1 MHSCRVVRMA
11 RRISSRDVWV
21 VVGNALALVALV
33 WLVWRL
39 RTLVSWLLVAVVIAL
54 AVEPLIHWLGK
65 HGLKRGW
72 AVLLTCIGL
81 VGVIAGMV
89 ASVLPMFVAQTRGL
103 IARGPA
109 LVEGMRQ
116 SAAFRWLDERVDVA
130 DSVHGAIAELGH
142 TAAAPALGV
151 ATAIIGGVVAVITIA
166 ILSVLA
172 MLFGGDVVR
181 GGLAWMRPDRRA
193 RWGELLGRMQAIVG
207 RFVLGELIVA
217 SIAGITM
224 GVTTALIGV
233 PYYLALGL
241 IMVLLTLIPYLGS
254 MIGAV
259 LVVGVTF
266 SSEGLVSGLVV
277 LGVYLVYQQI
287 ENQVVQPI
295 VQRRTMHINPLLV
308 ALALLGG
315 TMLAGIAGALLALPI
330 VGAVQVVL
338 DDVRERR
345 RARWGER
352 PTAGAEQPSSDDDS
366 GYPEHDAPDR
376 EQPVGE
382 LQPAPG

>member
-1 MHSCRVVRMA
+1 MA
-11 RRISSRDVWV
+11 GRISSRDVWI
-21 VVGNALALVALV
+21 VVGNALALVTLA

-39 RTLVSWLLVAVVIAL
+39 RTLVSWLLVAVLIAL

-72 AVLLTCIGL
+72 AVLLTCLGL
-81 VGVIAGMV
+81 VGVVAAMV
-89 ASVLPMFVAQTRGL
+89 ASVMPMFAAQIRGL
-103 IARGPA
+103 IERAPA
-109 LVEGMRQ
+109 LVQGLRQ
-116 SAAFRWLDERVDVA
+116 SDAFRWLDERVDVV
-130 DSVHGAIAELGH
+130 DSMQGAVAELGH
-142 TAAAPALGV
+142 SAATPALGV
-151 ATAIIGGVVAVITIA
+151 ATAVIGGLVAVITIA
-166 ILSVLA
+166 ILAVLA
-172 MLFGGDVVR
+172 MLFGGDLVR
-181 GGLAWMRPDRRA
+181 GGLAWLRPERRA
-193 RWGELLGRMQAIVG
+193 RWAELLGRMQVIVG

-224 GVTTALIGV
+224 GVTTAVIGV

-266 SSEGLVSGLVV
+266 SSEGLVPGLIV
-277 LGVYLVYQQI
+277 LGVYLVYQQL

-345 RARWGER
+345 RARWGEA
-352 PTAGAEQPSSDDDS
+352 PAGSEEPERDDDS
-366 GYPEHDAPDR
+366 GRPEHDSPDH
-376 EQPVGE
+376 EPPVGQ